1 MGSSFGIISQTGNNI
16 QTDGLVFYIDPAYKK
31 SYPES
36 GTTCNGL
43 INDIEG
49 TLSTSNIFE
58 NSNNGVFSF
67 DATSDYIDMNSNSIF
82 SGESTTDGFC
92 ISFWIKVTNVQSVVL
107 LGNLDLTNE
116 WFQIAIHAGSN
127 GIYFY
132 DHDSTQLIVKTG
144 NNFKIENAILN
155 NWYNISVVYKWGDT
169 SNSFILVNGEDLTST
184 KASVSKTSITGAC
197 PLRIGRRGASTWP
210 FHGKLGPIQIYNRA
224 LSVGDA
230 LQNYQAQKGR
240 FGL

>member
-1 MGSSFGIISQTGNNI
+1 MAFSHGTPNSIV
-16 QTDGLVFYIDPAYKK
+16 TDGLIFCVDAANKV
-31 SYPES
+31 SYPGS

-43 INDIEG
+43 INGIEG

-58 NSNNGVFSF
+58 NSNNGVFGF
-67 DATSDYIDMNSNSIF
+67 DATSDYIDMDSNSIF
-82 SGESTTDGFC
+82 SGENTTDGFC
-92 ISFWIKVTNVQSVVL
+92 VSFWMKVTNVQSAVI

-116 WFQIAIHAGSN
+116 WFQIAIQAGSN

-132 DHDSTQLIVKTG
+132 DQDTGQLPVKTG

-197 PLRIGRRGASTWP
+197 PLRIGRRGASVWP

-224 LSVGDA
+224 LSAQEVT
-230 LQNYQAQKGR
+230 QNYNALKNR
-240 FGL
+240 FRT

>member
-1 MGSSFGIISQTGNNI
+1 M
-16 QTDGLVFYIDPAYKK
+16 D
-31 SYPES
+31 
-36 GTTCNGL
+36 
-43 INDIEG
+43 
-49 TLSTSNIFE
+49 
-58 NSNNGVFSF
+58 
-67 DATSDYIDMNSNSIF
+67 SNSIF

-92 ISFWIKVTNVQSVVL
+92 ISFWMKVTNVQSVVP

-116 WFQIAIHAGSN
+116 WFQIAIQAGSN

-132 DHDSTQLIVKTG
+132 DHDSGQLPIKTG
-144 NNFKIENAILN
+144 NNFKIENAILD

-197 PLRIGRRGASTWP
+197 PLRIGRRGASVWP

-224 LSVGDA
+224 LSSTEA
-230 LQNYQAQKGR
+230 LQNYNALKRR
-240 FGL
+240 FI